1 MISRRTLLSMLP
13 PLAAMPLF
21 TGWKQLTPDITHPF
35 STDSAWNKPIDPARI
50 VYTEPARIENRQ
62 FRDRAMA
69 NTWVQQADGQVATT
83 LPDSP
88 VKLFRYSTL
97 NNLGVFST
105 SGEISLPTPI
115 ILPAP
120 ASEWSLWTDL
130 DGLHSWEAWDVER
143 LPDGTFHVSYLCH
156 VNLKGTGWGDPVT
169 MAGVGIR
176 AAGCSVL
183 GGRGTPAEVA
193 ALLIEHALPIELD
206 ITQLK
211 AGTIQADQFVPPAVS
226 ADGGSVS
233 AYSGTVPMG
242 AHFALPPALAL
253 PTTLTPVGL
262 ALAKAYQKYGG
273 YVVDGAGHTCSLALV
288 TGINDAQVANFYTD
302 VFWIRDN
309 LVMTLPRLN
318 HEKRNRAGR

>member
-35 STDSAWNKPIDPARI
+35 SADSAWNKAIDPARI
-50 VYTEPARIENRQ
+50 VYTDPARIENRQ

-69 NTWVQQADGQVATT
+69 NTWVQQADGLLVITPPGAP
-83 LPDSP
+83 L
-88 VKLFRYSTL
+88 KLWRYHTL
-97 NNLGVFST
+97 NDGGMFST
-105 SGEISLPTPI
+105 DGELMIPTP
-115 ILPAP
+115 LTLAP
-120 ASEWSLWTDL
+120 PPGDSWSIFTDL
-130 DGLHSWEAWDVER
+130 DAVHFWETWAVER
-143 LPDGTFHVSYLCH
+143 LPKGTFHVRYLCH

-176 AAGCSVL
+176 AAGASLL
-183 GGRGTPAEVA
+183 GGLVTPAEVA

-206 ITQLK
+206 KTQLK
-211 AGTIQADQFVPPAVS
+211 AGTVQADQFVPPAVS
-226 ADGGSVS
+226 ADGDSVS

-273 YVVDGAGHTCSLALV
+273 YVVDGAGHTCSLAMV
-288 TGINDAQVANFYTD
+288 TDISDVQVANFYTD

-309 LVMTLPRLN
+309 LVMTLPR
-318 HEKRNRAGR
+318 